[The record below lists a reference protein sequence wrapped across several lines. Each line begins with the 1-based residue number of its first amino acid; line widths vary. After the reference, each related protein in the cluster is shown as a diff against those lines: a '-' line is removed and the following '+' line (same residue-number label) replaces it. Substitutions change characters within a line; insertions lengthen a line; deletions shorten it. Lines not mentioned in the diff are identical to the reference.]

1 MNTGVQA
8 CYTLP
13 ALLLHREPSGR
24 TWVATLVAL
33 LLLVS
38 SAWTLGTAALRP
50 LPLPGLHQWERLG
63 YLQIPWINLDPT
75 YALKFALVE

>member
-1 MNTGVQA
+1 
-8 CYTLP
+8 
-13 ALLLHREPSGR
+13 
-24 TWVATLVAL
+24 VAL